1 MDVNSRLAI
10 SVTATDNFA
19 LRWAVVR
26 VATETGVIFTDSTG
40 FTGAAPTFTKALSVP
55 TLNIG
60 RGRRI
65 TVRAQA
71 QDAGGTRSTVDSLLL
86 TTVDT
91 LGPVVAVN
99 GPVAGSER
107 TRRS

>member
-1 MDVNSRLAI
+1 VDVNSRLAI
-10 SVTATDNFA
+10 SVTVTDNFA

-26 VATETGVIFTDSTG
+26 VATEAGVIFTAG

-60 RGRRI
+60 RGRRM